1 MPLGPGPSSACVT
14 IAGVLNLTSTQIAL
28 GAAGLVTFVGYC
40 IFIFAPAWASYGR
53 TWERIAAG
61 FLSLFILATMVG
73 IGIGIGVAGVFLFP
87 QKALTKPP
95 GGQGPRPHGPPP

>member
-1 MPLGPGPSSACVT
+1 MPLGPGPSSVCVT

-40 IFIFAPAWASYGR
+40 VFIFAPAWASYGR

-61 FLSLFILATMVG
+61 FLSLFILAAMVG
-73 IGIGIGVAGVFLFP
+73 IGIGIGVAGLYLYLQNV
-87 QKALTKPP
+87 
-95 GGQGPRPHGPPP
+95 